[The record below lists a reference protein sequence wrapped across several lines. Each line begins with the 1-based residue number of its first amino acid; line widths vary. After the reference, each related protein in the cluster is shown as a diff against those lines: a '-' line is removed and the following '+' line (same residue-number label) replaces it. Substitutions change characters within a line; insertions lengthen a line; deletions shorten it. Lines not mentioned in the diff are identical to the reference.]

1 MKDSFPSII
10 SKVNERM
17 MKSVPFM
24 EDSREQEQVQE
35 PEPQVPEQELV
46 PQVLEQ
52 ETELKDQL

>member
-1 MKDSFPSII
+1 
-10 SKVNERM
+10 
-17 MKSVPFM
+17 M